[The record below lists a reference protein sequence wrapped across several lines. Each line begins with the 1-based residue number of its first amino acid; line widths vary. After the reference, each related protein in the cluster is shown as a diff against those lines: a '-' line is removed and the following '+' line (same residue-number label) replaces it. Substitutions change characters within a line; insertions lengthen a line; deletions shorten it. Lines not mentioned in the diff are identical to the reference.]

1 MICPDCGRPQLT
13 DLPHVHLAPTAPVR
27 RIRTCS
33 VCGALATVGDRCDD
47 HDGPDAVGI
56 LVLGFVILIGCVVI
70 ALAGWYLSTP
80 RSAPDPTAPTPSP
93 AMAGLDRVA
102 PGPVASASGP
112 EPSGAPTIDAGS
124 PGRPSSGQAGPG
136 VGAPSPQAV
145 IAPPLEVI
153 RGTATHY
160 CLSGQRGT
168 AYCTR
173 GYGPEDLVAA
183 IDTDLGFAKGDVV
196 IVRSLAGP
204 ESVRV
209 TIVDVCGCPGER
221 LIDLTSG
228 AFRRLAPLGLGVI
241 PVTLE
246 LAGADRTLP
255 PTDVDP

>member
-102 PGPVASASGP
+102 PGPVVGASGP
-112 EPSGAPTIDAGS
+112 EPSGAPTGDARLD
-124 PGRPSSGQAGPG
+124 PGRGPG
-136 VGAPSPQAV
+136 GHGSQVAIGA
-145 IAPPLEVI
+145 PLEVI